1 MSKKFTD
8 FLKLSPSVKVRN
20 RGLGGGLYGGVEPL
34 HKGGGKF
41 LYWRNSKYCERI
53 GTIKGG
59 MSEKKARRKV
69 EEFKSLVAQ
78 GKDPKTANSKK
89 STNTRTFKDAADR
102 WFNSI
107 NNTNLLS
114 ETTIRNYKHQLYNQA
129 LPFIGGS
136 RLLKDLEWKDETEGR
151 EIIMN
156 MVTHFR
162 KGRTGEQARKILGV
176 CRQIFDYAIDLGWMS
191 QNSNPAK
198 LPRKWKQEQS
208 HQPTITWEEVPKL
221 IQDINLNFCDGTY
234 EVQSAVKFMLMSFL
248 RASAVVCLKW
258 EWIKEVDGI
267 KCFVIP
273 PETKGLKK
281 ERFKVRKGEVEP
293 HYLPI
298 TEEMQVLLDDIKVK
312 TGHSEY
318 VFLSP
323 RGKKYPHV
331 CPDAPNKHI
340 RKLGYQGKLTAHGWR
355 SVALT
360 AGQDVFNYSHDL
372 IQRQM
377 GHEIGDKVR
386 KAYDRSKQLSQRLEF
401 LSTWCN
407 SLAEMGLC
415 QGWVFE

>member
-8 FLKLSPSVKVRN
+8 FLKRTPSVKVQKY
-20 RGLGGGLYGGVEPL
+20 GLGGGLYGGIEPE

-41 LYWRNSKYCERI
+41 LFWRNSKYTIRI
-53 GTIKGG
+53 GTIKGD

-69 EEFKSLVAQ
+69 EEFKYLVEQ
-78 GKDPKTANSKK
+78 GKNPKTFNSKK
-89 STNTRTFKDAADR
+89 STKTRTFKDAADR
-102 WFNSI
+102 WFANV
-107 NNTNLLS
+107 NNKNVLS
-114 ETTIRNYKHQLYNQA
+114 ETTISNYKKQLYNQA

-136 RLLKDLEWKDETEGR
+136 TLLKDLEWKDETEGR

-156 MVTHFR
+156 MITHFR

-176 CRQIFDYAIDLGWMS
+176 CRQVFDYAIDLGWMS
-191 QNSNPAK
+191 QNSNPAQ
-198 LPRKWKQEQS
+198 LPSKWKQEQS

-234 EVQSAVKFMLMSFL
+234 EVITTVRFLLMSFL
-248 RASAVVCLKW
+248 RASTVVCLKW

-267 KCFVIP
+267 NCFVIP
-273 PETKGLKK
+273 PDTRGLKK
-281 ERFKVRKGEVEP
+281 GRFKVRKGEVEP

-298 TEEMQVLLDDIKVK
+298 TEEMQVLLNDIKVK

-323 RGKKYPHV
+323 RGRKYPHV
-331 CPDAPNKHI
+331 CPDAPNKHL
-340 RKLGYQGKLTAHGWR
+340 RELGYKDKLTAHGWR

-360 AGQDVFNYSHDL
+360 AGQDVFNFSHDL

-386 KAYDRSKQLSQRLEF
+386 KAYDRSKQLSERLEF
-401 LSTWCN
+401 LNVWCN
-407 SLAEMGLC
+407 SLADMGL
-415 QGWVFE
+415 

>member
-8 FLKLSPSVKVRN
+8 FLKLSPTKKVRN

-41 LYWRNSKYCERI
+41 LYWRNSKHCERI

-323 RGKKYPHV
+323 RGRKYPHV